1 MNALNKIKD
10 RRKADWPEGT
20 GGRRGASSVFAEP
33 AC

>member
-20 GGRRGASSVFAEP
+20 AAGGALIRLR
-33 AC
+33 